1 MIPHSHLQIPHHF
14 FLCVLKMTSITP
26 FKVSISDERIERLH
40 QKLALA
46 ELPFEVPDLKDHYS
60 RGVPL
65 SDIKRLALHWQTNFN
80 WRAIEAKINEIP
92 QFTANIAVEGFGTYD
107 IHFVHQRSE
116 VPNAIPL
123 LVLHGWPSSFL
134 AVQPMLPLLV
144 DEGID
149 GPAFHVVA
157 PSLIDFGFSSA
168 SKKTGFDI
176 EQHAEACH
184 KLMIALGYNEYV
196 VQGGDIGY
204 LITRFIAMKYGPKH
218 CRAYHLNNAAPAE
231 PSSQADSTGTQ
242 LSASDLKGLARTQ
255 EFTTGGGNAYY
266 LLQSSKPQTLAYS
279 LTDSPLGLLAWIHE
293 KLISWTDNYPW
304 TDDEILTWVSI
315 YYFSTAGPA
324 ACLNLYYEME
334 HGVDGTAFE
343 KAKRHIGDVPLG
355 VTRFEK
361 DLILLPKAW
370 NATLGPVVWES
381 VSEKGG
387 HFPTWEC
394 PEVIVT
400 DLRGMFGKNGKL
412 FDCVEGRNGYVTM
425 DHY

>member
-1 MIPHSHLQIPHHF
+1 
-14 FLCVLKMTSITP
+14 
-26 FKVSISDERIERLH
+26 
-40 QKLALA
+40 
-46 ELPFEVPDLKDHYS
+46 
-60 RGVPL
+60 
-65 SDIKRLALHWQTNFN
+65 
-80 WRAIEAKINEIP
+80 
-92 QFTANIAVEGFGTYD
+92 
-107 IHFVHQRSE
+107 
-116 VPNAIPL
+116 
-123 LVLHGWPSSFL
+123 
-134 AVQPMLPLLV
+134 
-144 DEGID
+144 
-149 GPAFHVVA
+149 
-157 PSLIDFGFSSA
+157 
-168 SKKTGFDI
+168 
-176 EQHAEACH
+176 
-184 KLMIALGYNEYV
+184 
-196 VQGGDIGY
+196 
-204 LITRFIAMKYGPKH
+204 MKYGPKH

-355 VTRFEK
+355 VARFEK